1 MALVL
6 GVLVVIGFVVCAIA
20 AVPIA
25 RRRLNSSA
33 DTDTFDERL
42 LAPEPGTIRIL
53 DSSDEVRAALEEAMA
68 FEQGLAREANRRVAR
83 YRKALGQLEP
93 ASASTSLP
101 TTLAK
106 ARLREAS

>member
-6 GVLVVIGFVVCAIA
+6 GVLVVVGFIVCAIA

-25 RRRLNSSA
+25 RRHFTPA
-33 DTDTFDERL
+33 DTETFDESL

-53 DSSDEVRAALEEAMA
+53 DTSDDVRAALEEAMA
-68 FEQGLAREANRRVAR
+68 FEQGQAREANRRVAR
-83 YRKALGQLEP
+83 YRKALGQFEP
-93 ASASTSLP
+93 AAASTSLP
-101 TTLAK
+101 ADLAK